1 MSPIN
6 TRRTVALALL
16 FVGAALL
23 SGMFAAH
30 RMSSLR
36 GQWGFGGW
44 GYCGD
49 GTCESGEE
57 GWCASDC
64 NRACGNGI
72 CDPDDAYFCPEDCS
86 NQCGNGICE
95 PGELN
100 AFGGRCLLDCGDTC
114 GDNVCGS
121 TESCDGCIADCGVCL
136 QDPACGDG
144 FCNDSGGEDCSS
156 CPSDCT
162 SCEPDPY
169 CGDGECNGG
178 DTCGNCA
185 ADCGACQSSSTP
197 PGCGNGIIEGNED
210 CEPALPVSLT
220 CAGHWGP
227 EYKGNLA
234 CNGSCSFNTAACV
247 LRCGDGTLDAGEEC
261 DTTAQGASCT
271 DMYPD
276 GATGSVSCTEN
287 TCELDYG
294 NCQPVSSAAS
304 APSSVSS
311 APSCGNGVK
320 QAGEECDGSDFGGMQ
335 CADFIMDGTGNL
347 SCTDGCE
354 IDISACTPASSSAQ
368 SSSRASSPSS
378 VPTDSSES
386 QSQSSQSQSSSASSA
401 MPPVP
406 EYDLGMQIAVV
417 CQNSSSS
424 SGGGAGGAAGGGGA
438 GGAGGAG
445 GGGGGSPDAS
455 GNADIHNVNNGSGNA
470 FLNPPPSFLAR
481 LLAQWNGTG
490 PQWPPMRITLDL
502 VDSPGGTVRIPS
514 PIPAKVYNGTAV
526 VADRRVGAE
535 TTGTKETVAPVVSNG
550 GRRITYETA
559 GAIPAGYDYATWIY
573 YEVTGNGGRIF
584 VTFNPKSEPPPAVPP
599 APPFPSSNGS
609 SSAGPRD
616 RLHQQ
621 QVMDLRGGPGCKD
634 FAVDK
639 DETCPN
645 EPLVYL
651 GTFLNGA
658 KTTAAPRVPLHECLD
673 PMTVLALEPETC
685 KVQGNAV
692 VCPPMP
698 VVSPGGP
705 AGIKGAMVSFLV
717 FVKPDCRAGTNI
729 TMYGEANYMP
739 PDTPVKKT
747 SVVTTRVKDCGQNV
761 SSGGSRS
768 SVRSTGSSVH
778 SSSISSRSM
787 SSVRTSSS
795 FRSSVVSVG
804 MSSLR
809 PSSVGVRPS
818 SAPPF
823 LVSSVAAAS
832 SVRSSGRSSSR
843 PTVAFSQM
851 SVRSS
856 VAPPVSQPRSSVR
869 SSLPPTVFDGSAQS
883 VFVGVP
889 TNVPCTRDVDCAV
902 GSRCLPVGLCAVP
915 ALTVSQRPD
924 VASAVAMCGNNARE
938 PGEECDDGN
947 ARDFDGCSSDCF
959 QERGFCGDGTVQRLL
974 GEQCEPS
981 VTDPAV
987 PLQCV
992 ACRYVSFT
1000 CGNGRLEI
1008 GEECDDG
1015 AGNSDAPGALCR
1027 RDCSVG
1033 RCGDGILDTVR
1044 AEECDDGN
1052 RVAGDGCSDACGIE
1066 RAAPLS
1072 PLAAQ
1077 VFDLPGIP
1085 GSPMTASPVT
1095 YAVPWQMPQQQHVQG
1110 VIINTLP
1117 PQNVGSGPG
1126 TLGVMAAGA
1135 AAGVGWVRRRKT
1147 KKA

>member
-6 TRRTVALALL
+6 TRRTVVLVLL
-16 FVGAALL
+16 FVGAALVT
-23 SGMFAAH
+23 GMFAAH
-30 RMSSLR
+30 RMPSLR
-36 GQWGFGGW
+36 GQWGGY

-49 GTCESGEE
+49 SVCQLGENES
-57 GWCASDC
+57 CPSDC
-64 NRACGNGI
+64 FDMCGDGI
-72 CDPDDAYFCPEDCS
+72 CDWGEAYSCVQDC
-86 NQCGNGICE
+86 NLCGNGICE
-95 PGELN
+95 PSEEDGI
-100 AFGGRCLLDCGDTC
+100 GGDCFLDCGDTC

-121 TESCDGCIADCGVCL
+121 TESCGTCATDCGACY
-136 QDPACGDG
+136 QEPDCGDG
-144 FCNDSGGEDCSS
+144 FCDNYGGEDCYWCSLDCGS
-156 CPSDCT
+156 CPV
-162 SCEPDPY
+162 DPF

-178 DTCGNCA
+178 DTCTNCA

-294 NCQPVSSAAS
+294 NCQPTSSAAS
-304 APSSVSS
+304 VASSVSS

-335 CADFIMDGTGNL
+335 CDDFVLDGVGNL
-347 SCTDGCE
+347 SCTGGCE
-354 IDISACTPASSSAQ
+354 IDTSACTPASSSAQ
-368 SSSRASSPSS
+368 SSSRVSSASSAAPEE
-378 VPTDSSES
+378 SSES
-386 QSQSSQSQSSSASSA
+386 QSQSSQSQSSSLSSA
-401 MPPVP
+401 IPPVP
-406 EYDLGMQIAVV
+406 DYDLGMQIAVV
-417 CQNSSSS
+417 CQNSSAG
-424 SGGGAGGAAGGGGA
+424 GGGAGGAAGGAGA
-438 GGAGGAG
+438 GGAAGGAAG
-445 GGGGGSPDAS
+445 GGGGGDETPDAS

-470 FLNPPPSFLAR
+470 FLNPPPSFLAK

-550 GRRITYETA
+550 GKRITYETA

-573 YEVTGNGGRIF
+573 YEVTGNGGRVF
-584 VTFNPKSEPPPAVPP
+584 VTFNPKSEPAPAVPP

-747 SVVTTRVKDCGQNV
+747 SVVTTKVKDCGQNV
-761 SSGGSRS
+761 SSRLSVRSASS
-768 SVRSTGSSVH
+768 SVRSSSV
-778 SSSISSRSM
+778 SSRSS
-787 SSVRTSSS
+787 SSVRSSS
-795 FRSSVVSVG
+795 SLRSSVVSVVV
-804 MSSLR
+804 SSVRVSSVSVR
-809 PSSVGVRPS
+809 PSSVPTFSVR
-818 SAPPF
+818 
-823 LVSSVAAAS
+823 SVAVVAS
-832 SVRSSGRSSSR
+832 SVQSSGRSSSR
-843 PTVAFSQM
+843 PTVAFSQA

-856 VAPPVSQPRSSVR
+856 FAPAIDPPFVVR
-869 SSLPPTVFDGSAQS
+869 SSLSPAAFDGSAVS
-883 VFVGVP
+883 AFTGVP
-889 TNVPCTRDVDCAV
+889 TTVPCTRDVDCAV
-902 GSRCLPVGLCAVP
+902 GSRCLSVGFCAVP
-915 ALTVSQRPD
+915 ALPVLQRPD
-924 VASAVAMCGNNARE
+924 VASAVAICGNTARE
-938 PGEECDDGN
+938 AGEECDDGN

-974 GEQCEPS
+974 GEQCEPN
-981 VTDPAV
+981 VTDAAV

-1000 CGNGRLEI
+1000 CGNGQLEI
-1008 GEECDDG
+1008 GEECDDA
-1015 AGNSDAPGALCR
+1015 AGNSDAPGARCR

-1052 RVAGDGCSDACGIE
+1052 RVGGDGCSEACVVE

-1077 VFDLPGIP
+1077 VFDLPSVP
-1085 GSPMTASPVT
+1085 GMPTTASPVT
-1095 YAVPWQMPQQQHVQG
+1095 YALPWQVPQQQQVQD

-1126 TLGVMAAGA
+1126 TLSVMAAGA
-1135 AAGVGWVRRRKT
+1135 AAGVGWVRRKRRK
-1147 KKA
+1147 A